1 MNKLN
6 ITELRAEISTYM
18 RRVELSEQPLLITR
32 NNKSVA
38 ALVPISY
45 LQEKL
50 NLQNHD

>member
-50 NLQNHD
+50 NFQNQD